1 MNLKRAIV
9 SAILIC
15 VVVELVQIISSR
27 AFSADLKVTDPSN
40 IPAAMLIT
48 VLIALVVAVIAGTW
62 WYLQSPGVVSSLK
75 SGLYFGL
82 LLAVL
87 GFVGDVFAFVPYT
100 GGLDLFQKY
109 FTHFWFWSAFILII
123 VVCGLTGFIKA
134 GIQKYDH

>member
-1 MNLKRAIV
+1 MNFKRAII

-75 SGLYFGL
+75 SGLYFGIF
-82 LLAVL
+82 LAAL
-87 GFVGDVFAFVPYT
+87 GFVGDVVAFMPYT

-109 FTHFWFWSAFILII
+109 FTHFWFWSAFVLII
-123 VVCGLTGFIKA
+123 VISGLVGIVNTGVHKNT
-134 GIQKYDH
+134 H